1 MVENLGQ
8 VLPRAA
14 RKFPNKVA
22 LVCCGRSFTYK
33 ELTELSGRLANGLG
47 ALGVGCGDRVTLYS
61 QNSWE
66 WIICYYA
73 IARIGAVIN
82 PVNVMLTPEEVMFI
96 MRDCDAKVVLASPE
110 KGEPLLDLKADSP
123 LENVVL
129 FGNRRSSGAYLLNDI
144 LMEHFTD
151 CETVPVEPRA
161 ISTIAYTSGTTGYLK
176 GAVLTHRN
184 VTLNSALT
192 AAMHGRNPSDTVVTA
207 LPTAH
212 VYGNVVMNG
221 AFMCGMTLVLMPRF
235 NEVDALKAIE
245 TYRATLFEGA
255 PTMYMYLLRSPDLAN
270 HDLKSLTRCTVGEQ
284 TMSAAKMQ
292 EVEERFGCPL
302 IELWGMTEIAGVGT
316 THPLYCENRHGSI
329 GIPLPQ
335 VECRIADVGD
345 AERTADQDEVGELLV
360 RGPIVM
366 NGYYGNPQAT
376 TEAIES
382 DGWLHTGD
390 LARMDNDG
398 YLYVVD
404 RKKDMILTAGF
415 NIYPAEL
422 ERVISSHPAVA
433 MVAVG
438 SRSDELK
445 GEVARAYV
453 VLNNGASVDEN
464 EILGYCRA
472 HLAAYKVPRS
482 VKFVSDL
489 PKTSTG
495 KIMRRLLNRLDA

>member
-1 MVENLGQ
+1 LQ
-8 VLPRAA
+8 A
-14 RKFPNKVA
+14 
-22 LVCCGRSFTYK
+22 
-33 ELTELSGRLANGLG
+33 
-47 ALGVGCGDRVTLYS
+47 
-61 QNSWE
+61 WE
-66 WIICYYA
+66 QPTHF
-73 IARIGAVIN
+73 IA
-82 PVNVMLTPEEVMFI
+82 
-96 MRDCDAKVVLASPE
+96 K
-110 KGEPLLDLKADSP
+110 
-123 LENVVL
+123 
-129 FGNRRSSGAYLLNDI
+129 
-144 LMEHFTD
+144 
-151 CETVPVEPRA
+151 
-161 ISTIAYTSGTTGYLK
+161 
-176 GAVLTHRN
+176 
-184 VTLNSALT
+184 
-192 AAMHGRNPSDTVVTA
+192 
-207 LPTAH
+207 
-212 VYGNVVMNG
+212 
-221 AFMCGMTLVLMPRF
+221 
-235 NEVDALKAIE
+235 
-245 TYRATLFEGA
+245 
-255 PTMYMYLLRSPDLAN
+255 
-270 HDLKSLTRCTVGEQ
+270 
-284 TMSAAKMQ
+284 
-292 EVEERFGCPL
+292 
-302 IELWGMTEIAGVGT
+302 
-316 THPLYCENRHGSI
+316 I